1 MKRRVLDVYAV
12 LNSMS
17 GEIGSGDRLVAS
29 SQSVWASGEGNAR
42 PMRQG
47 NGTQGIPHERGR
59 RKCRHG
65 FWAIKRA
72 AVCWRR
78 MELQSFSLQASGFV
92 HKTKSYYWFF
102 SILLQA
108 GFILVY
114 NVDNYTY
121 LLEF

>member
-47 NGTQGIPHERGR
+47 NGTQGIPHERGSK
-59 RKCRHG
+59 KCRHG
-65 FWAIKRA
+65 FWAIRRA

-78 MELQSFSLQASGFV
+78 MELQSFKLQVLF
-92 HKTKSYYWFF
+92 TKQNPIIGSSVYYCKRDSF
-102 SILLQA
+102 
-108 GFILVY
+108 
-114 NVDNYTY
+114 
-121 LLEF
+121 

>member
-1 MKRRVLDVYAV
+1 MKRTVLDVYAV
-12 LNSMS
+12 LNSVS
-17 GEIGSGDRLVAS
+17 GEIESGDRLVAL
-29 SQSVWASGEGNAR
+29 SQSGWASGEGNAR

-47 NGTQGIPHERGR
+47 NGTQDIPHERGSR
-59 RKCRHG
+59 NG

-72 AVCWRR
+72 AVCWRG
-78 MELQSFSLQASGFV
+78 MELQSNFKASGFV

-114 NVDNYTY
+114 NVDSYTY